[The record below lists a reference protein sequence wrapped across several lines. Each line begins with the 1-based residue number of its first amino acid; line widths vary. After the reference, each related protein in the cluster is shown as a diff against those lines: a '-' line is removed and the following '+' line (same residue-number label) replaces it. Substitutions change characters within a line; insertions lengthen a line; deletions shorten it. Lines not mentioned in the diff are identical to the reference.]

1 MMEQG
6 THEGVTELASSLP
19 SQRRALLAGVA
30 GLAAGAMMAGG
41 RSAHAGPITPPA
53 GPVVGTGKTL
63 TDVEPRIAINAANT
77 RGDANSTYRI
87 TQAGSYYLTSNVAG
101 EVGKHGIEIGANN
114 VTIDLMGFSMIGVA
128 GSLAG
133 ISVDSARR
141 HVTVRDGFLESWD
154 GGGIDLT
161 AGGAAEGHRVERVVV
176 RTSGPI
182 GIRVGNVSV
191 VESCVVLSGSGD
203 GIVASGNSII
213 RDCSVE
219 SRGGTGIV
227 ASSVC
232 RIFGCS
238 ARLNAVSGF
247 AFFTACVFDG
257 CVAEQNVLDGFGGSG
272 VGVACVFSNCTAVGN
287 GGSGFAMHVDCVVRS
302 CSARVNLGYGY
313 TAALNFHISDCSAT
327 FNKLDGI
334 RAGSGRAVVLNNH
347 CGSNGNGGSGAG
359 ILVMGTD
366 SRIEGN
372 NCIGN
377 TRGIDVDSGGCIILR
392 NTCSGNST
400 NYDIVANNR
409 YGAIVNIE
417 ASGGAA
423 VSGSSAAS
431 NLTTTDPWANFTY

>member
-1 MMEQG
+1 MHDQPLDRPAEH
-6 THEGVTELASSLP
+6 TPDILNP
-19 SQRRALLAGVA
+19 RRAMLAGLG
-30 GLAAGAMMAGG
+30 GLAAGAFLA
-41 RSAHAGPITPPA
+41 STANAGPLNPPA
-53 GPVVGTGKTL
+53 GPIAPTPGP
-63 TDVEPRIAINAANT
+63 EPRIAINDKNT
-77 RGDANSTYRI
+77 RGDSNSVFRI
-87 TQAGSYYLTSNVAG
+87 SQPGSYYLEADVAG
-101 EVGKHGIEIGANN
+101 VAGQRGIEIAANN
-114 VTIDLMGFSMIGVA
+114 VTIDLMGFSLVGVP

-133 ISVDSARR
+133 ISVESARR

-154 GGGIDLT
+154 GGGIDLL
-161 AGGAAEGHRVERVVV
+161 AGGTAAGHRVERVVV

-182 GIRVGNVSV
+182 GIRVGTVSA

-203 GIVASGNSII
+203 GIVALANSII

-227 ASSVC
+227 ASSEC

-238 ARLNAVSGF
+238 ARLNAVNGI
-247 AFFTACVFDG
+247 AFGTACVLDG
-257 CVAEQNVLDGFGGSG
+257 CIAEQNVLDGFGGSG

-287 GGSGFAMHVDCVVRS
+287 GGSGFVMHVDCVVRS
-302 CSARVNLGYGY
+302 CSARTNLGYGY

-327 FNKLDGI
+327 FNTLDGI
-334 RAGSGRAVVLNNH
+334 RAGAGRAVVLNNH

-392 NTCSGNST
+392 NTCSGNTTLNWDIASGNVCLIVQATTAGAIAGNSGGVSPGST
-400 NYDIVANNR
+400 NPNAN
-409 YGAIVNIE
+409 Y
-417 ASGGAA
+417 
-423 VSGSSAAS
+423 
-431 NLTTTDPWANFTY
+431 TY